1 MTIKNSK
8 NNTRQKK
15 LVRKIKN
22 KTQKIVNRVR
32 DFILNTKSSN
42 TVYALVI
49 TSSGDIKR
57 VPYKNILQNE
67 KKSSSYSKNNTPTK
81 LIPIKEKFKRAIN
94 SI

>member
-1 MTIKNSK
+1 MPVKKSK
-8 NNTRQKK
+8 NITRQRQI
-15 LVRKIKN
+15 VRNIKN

-57 VPYKNILQNE
+57 VPYKNILKM
-67 KKSSSYSKNNTPTK
+67 KKKHF
-81 LIPIKEKFKRAIN
+81 I
-94 SI
+94 